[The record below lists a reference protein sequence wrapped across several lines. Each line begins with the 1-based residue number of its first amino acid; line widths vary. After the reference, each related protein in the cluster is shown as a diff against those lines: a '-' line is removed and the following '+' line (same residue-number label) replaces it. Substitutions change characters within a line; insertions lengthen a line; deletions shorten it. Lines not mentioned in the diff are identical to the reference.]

1 MASCRLLVV
10 DRSIWHGAFLWHV
23 DLILPVHGLNFKGGR
38 ALGSK
43 ERSGC
48 QDSDEPEG
56 DLKIQKLEIGV
67 LWHSSSMPNSQINIA
82 CVSSHDPISQFS
94 RL

>member
-10 DRSIWHGAFLWHV
+10 GRSSIWQGVFLWHV

-48 QDSDEPEG
+48 QDNDEPEG
-56 DLKIQKLEIGV
+56 EDTEIGNRGT
-67 LWHSSSMPNSQINIA
+67 LALFFNA
-82 CVSSHDPISQFS
+82 
-94 RL
+94 

>member
-23 DLILPVHGLNFKGGR
+23 DLILPVHGLNFKVSR

-43 ERSGC
+43 ERPGC
-48 QDSDEPEG
+48 QDNEDHCP
-56 DLKIQKLEIGV
+56 
-67 LWHSSSMPNSQINIA
+67 
-82 CVSSHDPISQFS
+82 
-94 RL
+94 